1 MGKSRD
7 LTQFTRGQVNV
18 LKSEGYSQ
26 RQIASRLHIS
36 KCAVQNAI
44 RLGEN
49 SNRKNCGRPKKTTLR
64 EDRLLKAA
72 LYAVLMHHQLESLM
86 MQGNVVVTL
95 VQEQLDVV
103 CHPSL
108 TL

>member
-72 LYAVLMHHQLESLM
+72 
-86 MQGNVVVTL
+86 VVRSPRASSARIAHDARLRGCDISSRTG
-95 VQEQLDVV
+95 D
-103 CHPSL
+103 SS
-108 TL
+108 